1 MEIGMILL
9 KQIVIMFVLMGV
21 GFFLFRKKMITN
33 QGSKDIGKILL
44 YIVIPVVII
53 SSFWIERTPE
63 KTTALVQSAAISA
76 VCMFLAV
83 FISWLIFG
91 KRNGISCFST
101 AFSNAGFIG
110 IPLVQAVLGSDA
122 VFYISIMIVLINAL
136 QWTFGVYMI
145 SGNKEVMN
153 LKAVIKN
160 PIVVS
165 VVIGLFLYFLNVPC
179 PEMASTLFSSI
190 KGLNTPLAMIVSGVF
205 LAQSDLG
212 RMFAKKEV
220 WTVSLFRLVLIPLI
234 TMFVFWVIPFGTL
247 NIKLAVLI
255 ASACP
260 VGSNAAI
267 FAQQYEKSYTEA
279 VENVCMSTLLCLIT
293 LPLVVT
299 AASMIL

>member
-1 MEIGMILL
+1 MGIGTILL
-9 KQIVIMFVLMGV
+9 KQIVIMFILLGI
-21 GFFLFRKKMITN
+21 GFFLYKKQMITN

-53 SSFWIERTPE
+53 SSFWIEQSPE
-63 KTTALVQSAAISA
+63 KTIALVQSAAISA

-83 FISWLIFG
+83 FVSWLVFG
-91 KRNGISCFST
+91 KRNGISCFSS

-145 SGNKEVMN
+145 SGNKDVMN
-153 LKAVIKN
+153 IKAVIKN
-160 PIVVS
+160 PIVIS
-165 VVIGLFLYFLNVPC
+165 VIIGLILYFFNIPC
-179 PEMASTLFSSI
+179 PEMAATLFSSI

-205 LAQSDLG
+205 LAQSNLVS
-212 RMFAKKEV
+212 MLTKKEV
-220 WTVSLFRLVLIPLI
+220 WTVSLFRLVLIPLV
-234 TMFVFWVIPFGTL
+234 TMLVFWIIPFGTL
-247 NIKLAVLI
+247 DIKLAVLI

-267 FAQQYEKSYTEA
+267 FAQQYDKSYTEA
-279 VENVCMSTLLCLIT
+279 VEYVCMSTLLCLMT
-293 LPLVVT
+293 LPIVVT
-299 AASMIL
+299 IASMIL